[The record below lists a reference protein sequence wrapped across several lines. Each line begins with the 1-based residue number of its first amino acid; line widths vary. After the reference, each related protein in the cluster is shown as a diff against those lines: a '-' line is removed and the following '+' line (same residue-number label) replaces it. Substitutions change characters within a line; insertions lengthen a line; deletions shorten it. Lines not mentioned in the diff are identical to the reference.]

1 MSDGD
6 RRRKC
11 VPWLASAWLLGA
23 GACGGAITLGVDPTE
38 PTPVESLPAPPLGER
53 AYKKILLLPPADKV
67 AVRDVEFDTARDKKA
82 SYYVSKIEKLLLA
95 QGFEVISSEIVARAD
110 ESGAATS
117 KLSPAEKAMVLG
129 RQTKAD
135 AVLVLQSVSVRGL
148 ARYFDADEA
157 QTLEV
162 EASHVRS
169 EDDGYF
175 DKETERCV
183 HRLPY
188 YEVAVEA
195 KLIDAQ
201 TGAVLWVGSGRG
213 SSIDVIQDRWVAEVD
228 DDCEILDQNFVYDD
242 YQRDETTFDN
252 TVTSLFKRLI
262 APFAKVALA
271 GTEKEPAVV
280 APAPPPPPP
289 PPAEAPVVKT
299 ALVSSAGAAL
309 RDGPTRKSPR
319 KMIVPRKAKVEV
331 LESMGEWTK
340 VKVQDGTVGWMHET
354 TIILSE

>member
-1 MSDGD
+1 MRTHAIGLGSIVCGS
-6 RRRKC
+6 
-11 VPWLASAWLLGA
+11 VLALTSAG
-23 GACGGAITLGVDPTE
+23 GCGGAITLGVDPTQ
-38 PTPVESLPAPPLGER
+38 PTPVESLPAPPLGQR
-53 AYKKILLLPPADKV
+53 VYKKILLLPPSDPV
-67 AVRDVEFDTARDKKA
+67 AVRDVEYDVPRDTKA
-82 SYYVSKIEKLLLA
+82 TYYVGKLEKLLLA
-95 QGFEVISSEIVARAD
+95 QGFEVISSEIVARAGETGGTD
-110 ESGAATS
+110 
-117 KLSPAEKAMVLG
+117 KRSPAEKAMVLG

-135 AVLVLQSVSVRGL
+135 AVLMLQSVTVRGL

-157 QTLEV
+157 QSIEV
-162 EASHVRS
+162 EESRVTS
-169 EDDGYF
+169 DEDGYY
-175 DKETERCV
+175 DRESERCL

-188 YEVAVEA
+188 YEVQVEA
-195 KLIDAQ
+195 KLLDAQ

-252 TVTSLFKRLI
+252 AVTSLLKRLV

-271 GTEKEPAVV
+271 GTEVEREPVPV

-289 PPAEAPVVKT
+289 PVETPAVKT

-309 RDGPTRKSPR
+309 RDGPTRKSAK
-319 KMIVPRKAKVEV
+319 KMVVPRKAKVEV

-340 VKVQDGTVGWMHET
+340 VKVQDGTVGWMHES
-354 TIILSE
+354 TIIMPE

>member
-1 MSDGD
+1 MRNGD
-6 RRRKC
+6 RLRSL
-11 VPWLASAWLLGA
+11 VSWLACAWLLGA
-23 GACGGAITLGVDPTE
+23 GGCGGAITLGVDPTE

-53 AYKKILLLPPADKV
+53 AYKKILLLPPSDAV
-67 AVRDVEFDTARDKKA
+67 AIRDVEFDAPRDKKA
-82 SYYVSKIEKLLLA
+82 SYYVGKIEKLLLA

-110 ESGAATS
+110 ESGAAS
-117 KLSPAEKAMVLG
+117 KLSSAEKAMVLG

-135 AVLVLQSVSVRGL
+135 AVLMLQSVSVRGL

-157 QTLEV
+157 QSVEV
-162 EASHVRS
+162 EESHVRS
-169 EDDGYF
+169 DEDGYF
-175 DKETERCV
+175 DKESERCV

-188 YEVAVEA
+188 YEVQVEA

-252 TVTSLFKRLI
+252 TVTSLLKRLI

-271 GTEKEPAVV
+271 GTEEREPAV

-289 PPAEAPVVKT
+289 PVEAPAVKT

-309 RDGPTRKSPR
+309 RDGPSRKSPK
-319 KMIVPRKAKVEV
+319 KMTVPRKAKVEV

-340 VKVQDGTVGWMHET
+340 VKVQDGTVGWMHES
-354 TIILSE
+354 TIIMPD